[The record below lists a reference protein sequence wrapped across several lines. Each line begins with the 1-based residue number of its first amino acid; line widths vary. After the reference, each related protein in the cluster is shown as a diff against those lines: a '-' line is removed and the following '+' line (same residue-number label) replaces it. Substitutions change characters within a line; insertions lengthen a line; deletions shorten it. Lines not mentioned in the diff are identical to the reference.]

1 MRRPSTSEREF
12 DKELNA
18 LEAVFEFLDDTLSG
32 TALDDRGRFVLELAV
47 EELFTNIVKYGS
59 DLSGRVAVRVTSEP
73 DRVRVDIVDP
83 NTHDFDP
90 TRMPAVDTTRPIQ
103 ERKRGGLGLHLV
115 REMADGVEYRYR
127 DREMTVSVTK
137 HLE

>member
-12 DKELNA
+12 DKKLAA
-18 LEAVFEFLDDTLSG
+18 LEAVFEFLDATLSA
-32 TALDDRGRFVLELAV
+32 TALDERGRFVLQLAV
-47 EELFTNIVKYGS
+47 EELFTNMVKYGS
-59 DLSGRVAVRVTSEP
+59 DLGGRVAVRVTTEP

-90 TRMPAVDTTRPIQ
+90 TRLPAVDTTRPIQ
-103 ERKRGGLGLHLV
+103 ERTRGGLGLHLV